1 MPSAQGIRA
10 GRAFVELFA
19 DDSKLVRGLRAA
31 EKKLKA
37 FGAGIRNLGLK
48 MMAVGAAVVAPLA
61 AAGKYFSDYGDG
73 IAKMAKRTGLSVE
86 ALSELDFAAGQ
97 SGASLASVEKGVRK
111 MQKTLVDAVA
121 GSKEAVDSLA
131 LLGLTVQDLADLS
144 PEQQFKLLADRIS
157 KVEDPTRRAAIAMSI
172 FGKSGTELI
181 PLMAQGAAGIEELQA
196 QARRLGL
203 TMSGED
209 AAAAEEL
216 NDALDQLW
224 RVVKMTAFQIGAALA
239 PALKQVAQTITRVV
253 VSVNAWLKQ
262 NRQIVV
268 TVAKVAL
275 AVVAAGA
282 ALVVLGTIISGLGSV
297 ISALITIITSGGAVF
312 SAVGSVIAFLVT
324 PIGAVIGA
332 LTALGAYL
340 VWASGAGGKALAWL
354 GDRFAQLKDDAL
366 KSYQGIGDALAAGD
380 IALAAKVL
388 WLTLKLEWTR
398 GVNFV
403 EGLWLSFRGFLMDV
417 LVGAFTGALAALE
430 IVWHGLEV
438 AWIETTAFLATA
450 WQGFVNIFMHSWERM
465 KALATKV
472 WNWIKGLFD
481 SSLDVQ
487 AVNAQVDKAL
497 EQRLAEIDQNTANAA
512 TGIELRR
519 QTRREDAAAINEQTL
534 GVIGDKYNAEQ
545 ERQAKERAQ
554 SDKDAEEAL
563 IKARQEWEA
572 AIAEA
577 KQKRASAESNVPGM
591 PTLPQ
596 LPDISDM
603 LDKAAKI
610 SVTGTFNASALFGLG
625 TGNAADRTAKATE
638 ETAKNTKTL
647 INKLD
652 YGGSAFA

>member
-37 FGAGIRNLGLK
+37 FGNSIRNLGLK

-61 AAGKYFSDYGDG
+61 ASGKYFSDYGDS

-97 SGASLASVEKGVRK
+97 SGTSLESLEKGVRK

-131 LLGLTVQDLADLS
+131 DLGLTVQDLADLS

-181 PLMAQGAAGIEELQA
+181 PLMAQGAAGIEALQTE
-196 QARRLGL
+196 ARRLGL

-209 AAAAEEL
+209 AVAAEEL

-224 RVVKMTAFQIGAALA
+224 RVVRMGVFQVGAALA
-239 PALKQVAQTITRVV
+239 PALKQVAQTVTRVV
-253 VSVNAWLKQ
+253 VSFNTWLKQ
-262 NRQIVV
+262 NRQVV
-268 TVAKVAL
+268 VIVAKVAL

-282 ALVVLGTIISGLGSV
+282 ALIVLGTIISGLGSV
-297 ISALITIITSGGAVF
+297 IGVLITVITSVGSVF
-312 SAVGSVIAFLVT
+312 GVIGSVIAFLVT
-324 PIGAVIGA
+324 PIGAVIAA
-332 LTALGAYL
+332 LVALGAYM
-340 VWASGAGGKALAWL
+340 VWASGAGGKVLAWL
-354 GDRFAQLKDDAL
+354 GERFVQLRDDAIE
-366 KSYQGIGDALAAGD
+366 SFGAISNALAAGD
-380 IALAAKVL
+380 LPAAARVL
-388 WLTLKLEWTR
+388 WALLQMEWQRGINWIEEKWLNFKDGLIAVFYDAEHGIIAVWENLQAALVSAFIETAATLDRIWTR
-398 GVNFV
+398 FEAGYRNMVESLAGWLAKRWFEVQGV
-403 EGLWLSFRGFLMDV
+403 
-417 LVGAFTGALAALE
+417 
-430 IVWHGLEV
+430 
-438 AWIETTAFLATA
+438 
-450 WQGFVNIFMHSWERM
+450 
-465 KALATKV
+465 
-472 WNWIKGLFD
+472 FD
-481 SSLDVQ
+481 SSLDVDAAKKSIDQ
-487 AVNAQVDKAL
+487 QVEQTKRQIEKDKQSSLGDTEQQRKDRLALADQQHQQNVNANDAEHAKAIADLQNKHNQSLADSADKL
-497 EQRLAEIDQNTANAA
+497 KQA
-512 TGIELRR
+512 TDEYH
-519 QTRREDAAAINEQTL
+519 AAI
-534 GVIGDKYNAEQ
+534 
-545 ERQAKERAQ
+545 
-554 SDKDAEEAL
+554 
-563 IKARQEWEA
+563 EA
-572 AIAEA
+572 AKNA
-577 KQKRASAESNVPGM
+577 KSPNVNSKLPGV
-591 PTLPQ
+591 PA
-596 LPDISDM
+596 LPDIGDM

-610 SVTGTFNASALFGLG
+610 SVAGTFNASALFGLG